1 MSGVTETENREL
13 LSAKFST
20 ELLQEEEL
28 AEKENLF
35 SSKIILQFSFSILDI
50 REKKKMQSLQSQ
62 LLLYLDF
69 SLVLNFKIIN
79 DCLLVLIVIFWISF
93 SLLTCFSKS

>member
-1 MSGVTETENREL
+1 MKIGNSCQVSSL
-13 LSAKFST
+13 LNYKKKK
-20 ELLQEEEL
+20 L

-50 REKKKMQSLQSQ
+50 EKKKMQSLQSQ

-93 SLLTCFSKS
+93 SLLTCFSNS

>member
-1 MSGVTETENREL
+1 MSGVTESENREL

-20 ELLQEEEL
+20 ELQEEEL

-50 REKKKMQSLQSQ
+50 EKKKMQSLQSQ

-93 SLLTCFSKS
+93 SLLTCFSNS